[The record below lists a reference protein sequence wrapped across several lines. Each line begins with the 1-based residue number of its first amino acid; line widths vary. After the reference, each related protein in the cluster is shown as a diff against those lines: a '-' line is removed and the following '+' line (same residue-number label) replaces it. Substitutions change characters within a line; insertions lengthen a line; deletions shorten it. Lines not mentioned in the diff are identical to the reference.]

1 MARRCA
7 VFTGPASSTGSP
19 TTLMMRPRHS
29 SPTGTEIGCPVSVTS
44 WPRTRP
50 SLVSIATVRTVDSPR
65 CCATSSTRRLPPFVV
80 SSAFRIAGRSPSN
93 CTSTTAPMTWVIFP
107 TALVGVAMP
116 IPFTTPLSDRSTV
129 RGTPGGQTSR
139 SSYQPS
145 LAPLAFAQSR
155 HSSLPYPA
163 TFSPCSLG
171 SRECGPAPRQ
181 AAPRSS
187 SSQRLGA
194 GDDLDQLFGDHR
206 LAGAVVRQGL
216 LADHLAR
223 IAGGVIHGAHLRAIE
238 RCSVLQKRA
247 EDLHR
252 DVARQ
257 ELRENLFFVR
267 LILVD
272 SRGSLAGCRFEH
284 RWNDLLGG
292 RDLGDHRLEAGEE
305 QRADIERALRI

>member
-1 MARRCA
+1 M
-7 VFTGPASSTGSP
+7 
-19 TTLMMRPRHS
+19 TLMMRPSVS
-29 SPTGTEIGCPVSVTS
+29 SPTGTMIGWPVSVTS

-50 SLVSIATVRTVDSPR
+50 SLESIATVRTVDSPR
-65 CCATSSTRRLPPFVV
+65 CCATSRTRRLPPFVV

-107 TALVGVAMP
+107 TALVGVAM
-116 IPFTTPLSDRSTV
+116 V
-129 RGTPGGQTSR
+129 
-139 SSYQPS
+139 
-145 LAPLAFAQSR
+145 
-155 HSSLPYPA
+155 
-163 TFSPCSLG
+163 SPCYLQTYG
-171 SRECGPAPRQ
+171 FGASR
-181 AAPRSS
+181 
-187 SSQRLGA
+187 SQRLGA

-206 LAGAVVRQGL
+206 LAGAVVGQGL
-216 LADHLAR
+216 LADHLAG
-223 IAGGVIHGAHLRAIE
+223 IAGGVVHGAHLRAIE
-238 RCSVLQKRA
+238 RCSVLEQRA

-257 ELRENLFFVR
+257 ELCENLFFVR

-305 QRADIERALRI
+305 QRADVERALRIERRDLLGNRLCIDEADGAHRAQLDMLDDVALVLAAQLLVALLADAEDLDL